1 MEVRAIDTHTHP
13 STSEYLDGSLGPI
26 VQRTRE
32 HFKSTIP
39 VRTIDEMAEEY
50 RKQGIIAC
58 VAGFD
63 AETSMGVPATSNDLI
78 AEMVKRHPDVF
89 IGFAGIDPWKGE
101 LAVMELE
108 RAIKELGLHG
118 VGELHPIMNKFYP
131 NDRRF
136 YPLYEKCTELGVHVA
151 FHTGTTGVGSGTPGG
166 GGFRLDYSRPI
177 YIDDVAVDFPN
188 LTIICCHPSI
198 PWVDE
203 LLAIV
208 THKANVYMDIS
219 GWHPRYLSEHL
230 LKRLNSDLQ
239 DKVMFGTDYPW
250 ITPGKWL
257 SGFEKLTVK
266 DEVRQKVLK
275 DNAISRNYAAVLS
288 F

>member
-1 MEVRAIDTHTHP
+1 
-13 STSEYLDGSLGPI
+13 
-26 VQRTRE
+26 
-32 HFKSTIP
+32 
-39 VRTIDEMAEEY
+39 MAEEY

-275 DNAISRNYAAVLS
+275 DNAIRILHLPLK
-288 F
+288 